1 MMLQSVKPSWAY
13 RVFMI
18 TLLSS
23 VGNIGRRNMRQVVL
37 LKAIPD
43 VNEIKFDPR
52 TRAPV
57 TAGVKKKISEL
68 DKRALEAAIQTKD
81 AVGGEVVVLSMG
93 DDKTSTALLAALAM
107 GADGA
112 YIVIDPELTGLDTN
126 ATSKV
131 LEAAMKE
138 IGEYDLIISG
148 EMTLDSMSSQI
159 GPRLAE
165 LLGLPQVT
173 YVKEFSV
180 ADGKVTAVRDLEDMD
195 EVVEVALPA
204 LITVT
209 REINE
214 PRIPSLMKIM
224 RAKKKPRI
232 VWDAAALGLDTE
244 AVKAMSYVNIMDV
257 TAPLVER
264 KQIKIEANTVEEA
277 AAKLA
282 EALAGE
288 GVI

>member
-1 MMLQSVKPSWAY
+1 
-13 RVFMI
+13 MI

-52 TRAPV
+52 SRAPV

-93 DDKTSTALLAALAM
+93 DDKTNTALLAALAM

-112 YIVIDPELTGLDTN
+112 YIVIDLELTGLDTN

-173 YVKEFSV
+173 YVKKFSV

-224 RAKKKPRI
+224 RAKKKPRV
-232 VWDAAALGLDTE
+232 VWDAAALGLDTGE
-244 AVKAMSYVNIMDV
+244 IKAMSFVTITDV

-264 KQIKIEANTVEEA
+264 KQIKIEANTVKEA

-288 GVI
+288 GVIG

>member
-1 MMLQSVKPSWAY
+1 MD
-13 RVFMI
+13 
-18 TLLSS
+18 
-23 VGNIGRRNMRQVVL
+23 NIRRINMRQVVL

-43 VNEIKFDPR
+43 VNEIKIDQR
-52 TRAPV
+52 SRKPV

-68 DKRALEAAIQTKD
+68 DKRALEAAIQTKS
-81 AVGGEVVVLSMG
+81 AVGGEVVVLSVG
-93 DDKTSTALLAALAM
+93 DDMTKTALLAALAM

-112 YIVIDPELTGLDTN
+112 YMVIDPELTGLDTN

-138 IGEYDLIISG
+138 IGEYDLILAG
-148 EMTLDSMSSQI
+148 EMTLDSLSSQI

-180 ADGKVTAVRDLEDMD
+180 TDGKVTAVRDLEDAD

-204 LITVT
+204 VLSVT

-214 PRIPSLMKIM
+214 PRIPNLMNIM
-224 RAKKKPRI
+224 KAKRKPQT
-232 VWDAAALGLDTE
+232 VWDAAGLGLDVE
-244 AVKAMSYVNIMDV
+244 AVKAMSYVTITDV

-264 KQIKIEANTVEEA
+264 KQIKIEANTIEEA
-277 AAKLA
+277 AVKLA
-282 EALAGE
+282 EALARE

>member
-1 MMLQSVKPSWAY
+1 
-13 RVFMI
+13 MI
-18 TLLSS
+18 TLLFS

-68 DKRALEAAIQTKD
+68 DKRALEAAIQTRD

-93 DDKTSTALLAALAM
+93 DDKTNTALLAALAM

-224 RAKKKPRI
+224 RAKKKPRV

-244 AVKAMSYVNIMDV
+244 AVKAMSYVNIIDV

-264 KQIKIEANTVEEA
+264 KQIKIEANNVEEA
-277 AAKLA
+277 AAKLV

>member
-1 MMLQSVKPSWAY
+1 MMLQSVKPSRAY

-43 VNEIKFDPR
+43 VNEIKFDPKS
-52 TRAPV
+52 RAPV

-93 DDKTSTALLAALAM
+93 DDKTNTALLAALAM

-112 YIVIDPELTGLDTN
+112 YIVNDPELTGLDTN

-173 YVKEFSV
+173 YVKEFSLE
-180 ADGKVTAVRDLEDMD
+180 DGKVTAVRDLEDVD

-214 PRIPSLMKIM
+214 PRIPSLIKIM

-232 VWDAAALGLDTE
+232 VWDAAALGLDLE

-264 KQIKIEANTVEEA
+264 KQIKIEANTVEETA
-277 AAKLA
+277 VKLA
-282 EALAGE
+282 EVLARE

>member
-1 MMLQSVKPSWAY
+1 
-13 RVFMI
+13 MI

-23 VGNIGRRNMRQVVL
+23 AGNIGRRNMRQVVL

-52 TRAPV
+52 SRAPV

-93 DDKTSTALLAALAM
+93 DDKTNTALLAALAM

-126 ATSKV
+126 ATGKV

-244 AVKAMSYVNIMDV
+244 AVKAMSYVNIIDV

-264 KQIKIEANTVEEA
+264 KQIKIEENNVEEA
-277 AAKLA
+277 AAKLV

>member
-1 MMLQSVKPSWAY
+1 
-13 RVFMI
+13 
-18 TLLSS
+18 
-23 VGNIGRRNMRQVVL
+23 MRQVVL

-52 TRAPV
+52 SRAPV

-93 DDKTSTALLAALAM
+93 DDKTNTALLAALAM

-112 YIVIDPELTGLDTN
+112 YIVIDTELTGLDTN

-165 LLGLPQVT
+165 LLELPQVT

-180 ADGKVTAVRDLEDMD
+180 ADGKVTAVRDLEDVD

-232 VWDAAALGLDTE
+232 VWDAPALGLE
-244 AVKAMSYVNIMDV
+244 VESIKAMSYVIITDV

-264 KQIKIEANTVEEA
+264 KQIKIEANTVEEV
-277 AAKLA
+277 AAKLT

>member
-1 MMLQSVKPSWAY
+1 
-13 RVFMI
+13 MI

-52 TRAPV
+52 SRAPV

-81 AVGGEVVVLSMG
+81 TVGGEVVVLSMG
-93 DDKTSTALLAALAM
+93 DDKTNTALLAALAM

-126 ATSKV
+126 ATGKV

-224 RAKKKPRI
+224 RAKKKPRV

-288 GVI
+288 GVIG

>member
-1 MMLQSVKPSWAY
+1 
-13 RVFMI
+13 MI

-52 TRAPV
+52 SRVPV

-68 DKRALEAAIQTKD
+68 DKRALEAAIQTRD

-93 DDKTSTALLAALAM
+93 DDKTNTALLAALAM

-112 YIVIDPELTGLDTN
+112 YIVNDPELTGLDTN
-126 ATSKV
+126 ATGKV

-180 ADGKVTAVRDLEDMD
+180 ADGKVTAVRDLDQMD
-195 EVVEVALPA
+195 EVVEIDLPA

-224 RAKKKPRI
+224 RAKKKPRV

>member
-1 MMLQSVKPSWAY
+1 
-13 RVFMI
+13 MI

-52 TRAPV
+52 SRAPV

-68 DKRALEAAIQTKD
+68 DKRALEAAIQTRD

-93 DDKTSTALLAALAM
+93 DDKTNTALLAALAM

-126 ATSKV
+126 ATGKV

-159 GPRLAE
+159 GPRLSE

-224 RAKKKPRI
+224 RAKKKQRV

-277 AAKLA
+277 AVKLA

-288 GVI
+288 GVIG

>member
-1 MMLQSVKPSWAY
+1 
-13 RVFMI
+13 
-18 TLLSS
+18 
-23 VGNIGRRNMRQVVL
+23 MRQVVL
-37 LKAIPD
+37 LKATPD

-52 TRAPV
+52 SRKPV
-57 TAGVKKKISEL
+57 TAGVKNKISEL

-93 DDKTSTALLAALAM
+93 DDKTKTALLAALAM

-112 YIVIDPELTGLDTN
+112 YMVIDPELIGLDTN

-131 LEAAMKE
+131 LEAAME
-138 IGEYDLIISG
+138 QIGEYDLILSG
-148 EMTLDSMSSQI
+148 EMTLDSLSSQV

-180 ADGKVTAVRDLEDMD
+180 ADGKVTAVRDLEDID

-204 LITVT
+204 LLTVT

-224 RAKKKPRI
+224 RAKKKPRV

-244 AVKAMSYVNIMDV
+244 TVKAMSFVTITDV

-264 KQIKIEANTVEEA
+264 KQIKIEANTVEEV

-282 EALAGE
+282 EALEGE
-288 GVI
+288 GVIK

>member
-1 MMLQSVKPSWAY
+1 
-13 RVFMI
+13 MI

-52 TRAPV
+52 SRAPV

-93 DDKTSTALLAALAM
+93 DDKTNTALLAALAM

-165 LLGLPQVT
+165 LLELPQVT

-180 ADGKVTAVRDLEDMD
+180 ADGKVTAVRDLEDVD

-232 VWDAAALGLDTE
+232 VWDAPALGLE
-244 AVKAMSYVNIMDV
+244 VESIKAMSYVIITDV

-264 KQIKIEANTVEEA
+264 KQIKIEANTVEEV
-277 AAKLA
+277 AAKLT

>member
-1 MMLQSVKPSWAY
+1 
-13 RVFMI
+13 MI

>member
-1 MMLQSVKPSWAY
+1 MVD
-13 RVFMI
+13 
-18 TLLSS
+18 
-23 VGNIGRRNMRQVVL
+23 NIRRRNMRQVVL

-43 VNEIKFDPR
+43 VNEIKFDQR
-52 TRAPV
+52 SRAPV

-68 DKRALEAAIQTKD
+68 DKRALEAAIQTKS

-93 DDKTSTALLAALAM
+93 DDKTKTALLAALAM

-112 YIVIDPELTGLDTN
+112 YMVIDPELTGLDTN

-138 IGEYDLIISG
+138 IGEYDLILSG
-148 EMTLDSMSSQI
+148 EMTLDSLSSQI

-180 ADGKVTAVRDLEDMD
+180 ADGKVTATRDLEDID

-204 LITVT
+204 LLTVT

-232 VWDAAALGLDTE
+232 VWDAAALGLDAE
-244 AVKAMSYVNIMDV
+244 AIKAMSFVTITDV

-288 GVI
+288 GVIG

>member
-1 MMLQSVKPSWAY
+1 
-13 RVFMI
+13 MI

-23 VGNIGRRNMRQVVL
+23 AGNIGRRNMRQVVL

-43 VNEIKFDPR
+43 VNEIKFDQR
-52 TRAPV
+52 SRAPV

-93 DDKTSTALLAALAM
+93 DDKTNTALLAALAM

-112 YIVIDPELTGLDTN
+112 YIVNDPELTGLDTN

-180 ADGKVTAVRDLEDMD
+180 ADGKATAVRDLEDMD

-232 VWDAAALGLDTE
+232 VWDAAALGLDAE
-244 AVKAMSYVNIMDV
+244 AVKAMSYVNITDV
-257 TAPLVER
+257 TAPFVER

-277 AAKLA
+277 AAKLV
-282 EALAGE
+282 EILAGE